1 MIKAISIFLFVFSI
15 IFLLRYIVEIFLAV
29 RSEVPKPININK
41 IIELF
46 LYVSVSYI
54 ITFLIAL

>member
-15 IFLLRYIVEIFLAV
+15 IFLLRYLVEIFLAV
-29 RSEVPKPININK
+29 RSETPKPININK